1 MELDNALN
9 RALPGGSITKPILI
23 ALGALLVGK
32 MFGGGGKSAP
42 EPELL
47 PPGRSSAPAT
57 PVNDGSVLDGLGGML
72 DKLRKGGLQDTV
84 DSWVGTGPNQPV
96 PPGKLGPALGDTTI
110 SELARKAGVS
120 EQELLEQLSKVLPQV
135 VNTWTPQGRLPS
147 PGEFKSIFGR

>member
-96 PPGKLGPALGDTTI
+96 PGTD
-110 SELARKAGVS
+110 
-120 EQELLEQLSKVLPQV
+120 
-135 VNTWTPQGRLPS
+135 
-147 PGEFKSIFGR
+147 